1 MINPKYSGKKTCA
14 YDNFPKSQAKKL
26 ANKHMTNSRTLFL
39 KLIGVYIY
47 IYSIISYLA
56 VDNVFP

>member
-14 YDNFPKSQAKKL
+14 YDTFPKPQARKL
-26 ANKHMTNSRTLFL
+26 ANTHMTNSRTLFL
-39 KLIGVYIY
+39 KLILVYIY

-56 VDNVFP
+56 VDTVFP